1 MCNLSRRSPCPCL
14 VAGDNPARGRG
25 LYAYGLIRVI
35 HDLLICCAT
44 GEGEAGQGRAGC
56 IVCPVDYGPNN
67 LGAPKTKLDGLLI
80 RAFLIQS
87 NDCLCF
93 N

>member
-25 LYAYGLIRVI
+25 LFAYGLIRVI

-44 GEGEAGQGRAGC
+44 GEGEAGQGRAGQVALSAPL
-56 IVCPVDYGPNN
+56 IMALITWGPSKQN
-67 LGAPKTKLDGLLI
+67 LMV
-80 RAFLIQS
+80 F
-87 NDCLCF
+87 
-93 N
+93 

>member
-1 MCNLSRRSPCPCL
+1 MCNLSRRSPHL

-35 HDLLICCAT
+35 HDLLICCAP
-44 GEGEAGQGRAGC
+44 GEGRAGQGRAAC
-56 IVCPVDYGPNN
+56 IVWPVDYG
-67 LGAPKTKLDGLLI
+67 LITSGAPKTKLDGLLI